1 MSHSPTEMHFE
12 DPDNPLRGLIIDD
25 QRTMRG
31 IVRQLLKQV
40 GITHVDEARNG
51 RHALEQL
58 TAPDAK
64 LPDFVICDLHMD
76 EMDGIEF
83 CNKIR
88 LSKSDKLRMIPIIML
103 TGETDKFIR
112 SVSRQ
117 VGAAHILSK
126 PVTAEQLQESISD
139 AIGFVV

>member
-1 MSHSPTEMHFE
+1 MSSSPTGLRFD

-51 RHALEQL
+51 RHALDQL

-64 LPDFVICDLHMD
+64 MPDFVICDLHMD

-83 CNKIR
+83 CNKLR
-88 LSKSDKLRMIPIIML
+88 LSKMEKLRMIPIIML
-103 TGETDKFIR
+103 TGESDKFIQ

-117 VGAAHILSK
+117 VGAATVLSK
-126 PVTAEQLQESISD
+126 PVTADELHESISD
-139 AIGFVV
+139 AIGYVV